1 VTTSSAVRRFSL
13 IVFTAISASTLEAQ
27 RVNNVGVSASA
38 DTATPPRGRVAQ
50 RLTASAAGAVIGLF
64 AGGYIGSQSA
74 GNCGCDDPG
83 LVETIYGG
91 LAGVTLG
98 AALGASALE
107 LRSVCSFGTRFG
119 RSLLGAALGTVGGLF
134 IGLGG
139 GQVLVTVPVGA
150 AAGSIATL
158 GQCWNSR

>member
-38 DTATPPRGRVAQ
+38 DTATPPRGRVTQ

-107 LRSVCSFGTRFG
+107 LRSVCSFGTRLG

-134 IGLGG
+134 I
-139 GQVLVTVPVGA
+139 
-150 AAGSIATL
+150 
-158 GQCWNSR
+158 C